1 MRVGI
6 LAGGHGTRLA
16 EETESKPKPLVEI
29 GDKSI
34 LWHIM
39 KHYHHFGFSDFVIAL
54 GYKGDFIKR
63 FINNNFP
70 TGTSRRKARAE
81 DALSDKMD
89 GGESWMVELVD
100 TGQDTE
106 TGGRIKHLKP
116 YLDSGT
122 FMLTWADGLSN
133 VNISDLVAF
142 HRSHGRLAT
151 VTAVKPPPR
160 FGKLDI
166 RGNAVVSYSEKPQP
180 GDEWINGGFFVLE
193 PGVFDYIEGYGT
205 QWEREPLERLAK
217 DGQLMA
223 FRHEGFWQCMDTLW
237 DRNLLQDLWQ
247 QGNPP
252 WKVWE

>member
-1 MRVGI
+1 
-6 LAGGHGTRLA
+6 
-16 EETESKPKPLVEI
+16 
-29 GDKSI
+29 
-34 LWHIM
+34 
-39 KHYHHFGFSDFVIAL
+39 
-54 GYKGDFIKR
+54 
-63 FINNNFP
+63 
-70 TGTSRRKARAE
+70 
-81 DALSDKMD
+81 
-89 GGESWMVELVD
+89 
-100 TGQDTE
+100 
-106 TGGRIKHLKP
+106 
-116 YLDSGT
+116 
-122 FMLTWADGLSN
+122 MLTWADGLSN